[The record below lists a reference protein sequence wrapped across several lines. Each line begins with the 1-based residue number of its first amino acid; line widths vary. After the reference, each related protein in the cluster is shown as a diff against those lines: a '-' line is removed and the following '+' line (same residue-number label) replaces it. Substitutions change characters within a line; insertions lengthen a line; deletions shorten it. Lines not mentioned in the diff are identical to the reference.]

1 MEMVNS
7 EGQGVFSAMRA
18 FRLFKIFKLFK
29 VGDLRVLIDSI
40 AFTMTSISDYVI
52 LLCLFIYVFALIGMS
67 FFAGALKFDEKAD
80 RVDLIDGESPRKN
93 FDALHWSVI
102 TIFQVL
108 LSEEWNQIM
117 YSCIRSVHPISACYF
132 IMLVLTGNIIMLNL
146 FLAILIGNFEKARNF
161 GQKKKVFEAF
171 REIRMN
177 DRSLNQAL
185 DIILGDMS
193 IYAKIKVLKWD
204 EKMVNK
210 IHNKGDS
217 IIAQDLLENDAKF
230 IEEDIDSSDED
241 CQEPTNISMQLLN
254 LSHIENESNHSID
267 NIDEVKEPK

>member
-1 MEMVNS
+1 
-7 EGQGVFSAMRA
+7 
-18 FRLFKIFKLFK
+18 
-29 VGDLRVLIDSI
+29 
-40 AFTMTSISDYVI
+40 
-52 LLCLFIYVFALIGMS
+52 
-67 FFAGALKFDEKAD
+67 
-80 RVDLIDGESPRKN
+80 
-93 FDALHWSVI
+93 
-102 TIFQVL
+102 
-108 LSEEWNQIM
+108 M
-117 YSCIRSVHPISACYF
+117 YSCIRSVHPVSSCYF

-217 IIAQDLLENDAKF
+217 LIA
-230 IEEDIDSSDED
+230 
-241 CQEPTNISMQLLN
+241 
-254 LSHIENESNHSID
+254 
-267 NIDEVKEPK
+267 

>member
-1 MEMVNS
+1 MIGLGVRCFFQEKFNQFDLVIVIISLLEMEMANS

-67 FFAGALKFDEKAD
+67 FFAGALKFDEKTD
-80 RVDLIDGESPRKN
+80 RVDFVDGESPRKN

-117 YSCIRSVHPISACYF
+117 YSCIRSVHPVSACYF

-217 IIAQDLLENDAKF
+217 IIAQDLLENDGKF
-230 IEEDIDSSDED
+230 I
-241 CQEPTNISMQLLN
+241 
-254 LSHIENESNHSID
+254 
-267 NIDEVKEPK
+267 

>member
-1 MEMVNS
+1 MIGLGVRCFFQEKFNQFDLVIVIISLLEMEMVNA

-102 TIFQVL
+102 TIF
-108 LSEEWNQIM
+108 
-117 YSCIRSVHPISACYF
+117 
-132 IMLVLTGNIIMLNL
+132 
-146 FLAILIGNFEKARNF
+146 
-161 GQKKKVFEAF
+161 
-171 REIRMN
+171 
-177 DRSLNQAL
+177 
-185 DIILGDMS
+185 
-193 IYAKIKVLKWD
+193 
-204 EKMVNK
+204 
-210 IHNKGDS
+210 
-217 IIAQDLLENDAKF
+217 
-230 IEEDIDSSDED
+230 
-241 CQEPTNISMQLLN
+241 
-254 LSHIENESNHSID
+254 
-267 NIDEVKEPK
+267 